1 MCRCP
6 SPACCATRSSMPS
19 PTVMPT
25 RTGQRLRASQRAKP
39 VWKTEMTAKSSR
51 RTPTRRG
58 AKPMGSRT
66 MARRSFIAAALALLT
81 GIMFG
86 ASAAIA
92 AEPIKIGFS
101 MPLTGGLAS
110 NGKAILAAYQ
120 MWEEDINAQGGLL
133 GRPVKLIYYDD
144 QSNPLLV
151 PAIYAKL
158 FDIDKVDL
166 VFTSYGTNLSVPS
179 MPVVIPRNYV
189 LLGLFA
195 LAVNSEF
202 NYPYY
207 FSMFPAGPDAV
218 REFSRG
224 YFEIAK
230 EQNLQTVAIA
240 GADSDFAKKAADGAH
255 ENATKLGFKIVY
267 DRGYPTET
275 VGIVRAASEVGL
287 KTKLFGGGMVG
298 LQYAAIKTQLG
309 ELLNRIVDYDFY
321 VPEPTVPFKGI
332 ESFLARY
339 QAKAPSIG
347 ADLLGYFIPP
357 FAYANG
363 QLIEQAV
370 TAVGSLD
377 QKKLGEYIKTHSFD
391 TIVGKVEY
399 ASNGEWKNPRVL
411 WVQYQNVKGSGLD
424 QFKKAGTQ
432 VIIYPKELA
441 SGELQ
446 VPYSVGR

>member
-1 MCRCP
+1 
-6 SPACCATRSSMPS
+6 MPS
-19 PTVMPT
+19 PTAMPT

-39 VWKTEMTAKSSR
+39 VWKTE
-51 RTPTRRG
+51 
-58 AKPMGSRT
+58 AKPVWKTDIMAKELKAYADSKGART
-66 MARRSFIAAALALLT
+66 MFRRSFIAAAPALLT
-81 GIMFG
+81 GIMFA

-120 MWEEDINAQGGLL
+120 MWEEDINAKGGLL

-144 QSNPLLV
+144 QSNPSLV

-158 FDIDKVDL
+158 FDIDKIDL

-230 EQNLQTVAIA
+230 EQKLQTVAIA
-240 GADSDFAKKAADGAH
+240 GADSDFAKKAADGARD
-255 ENATKLGFKIVY
+255 NATKMGFKIVY
-267 DRGYPTET
+267 DRSYPPNTVDFAPVVRGIQASNPDFVYIASYPTET
-275 VGIVRAASEVGL
+275 VGIARAA
-287 KTKLFGGGMVG
+287 
-298 LQYAAIKTQLG
+298 
-309 ELLNRIVDYDFY
+309 N
-321 VPEPTVPFKGI
+321 
-332 ESFLARY
+332 
-339 QAKAPSIG
+339 
-347 ADLLGYFIPP
+347 
-357 FAYANG
+357 
-363 QLIEQAV
+363 
-370 TAVGSLD
+370 
-377 QKKLGEYIKTHSFD
+377 
-391 TIVGKVEY
+391 
-399 ASNGEWKNPRVL
+399 
-411 WVQYQNVKGSGLD
+411 
-424 QFKKAGTQ
+424 
-432 VIIYPKELA
+432 
-441 SGELQ
+441 
-446 VPYSVGR
+446 

>member
-1 MCRCP
+1 MF
-6 SPACCATRSSMPS
+6 
-19 PTVMPT
+19 
-25 RTGQRLRASQRAKP
+25 
-39 VWKTEMTAKSSR
+39 
-51 RTPTRRG
+51 RG
-58 AKPMGSRT
+58 A
-66 MARRSFIAAALALLT
+66 FAAATLGLLT
-81 GIMFG
+81 WTLPGPQ
-86 ASAAIA
+86 AARA
-92 AEPIKIGFS
+92 AEPKFGFS

-120 MWEEDINAQGGLL
+120 MWEEDINAKGGLL
-133 GRPVKLIYYDD
+133 GRPVKLVYYDD
-144 QSNPLLV
+144 QSNPSVV

-158 FDIDKVDL
+158 FDIDKIDL
-166 VFTSYGTNLSVPS
+166 VFTSYGTNLAVPS

-207 FSMFPAGPDAV
+207 FSMFPAGPDAI

-224 YFEIAK
+224 FFDLAK

-240 GADSDFAKKAADGAH
+240 GADSDFAKKAADGAR
-255 ENATKLGFKIVY
+255 ENATKMGFKLVY
-267 DRGYPTET
+267 DRSYPPNTVDFAPILRGIQASNPDFVYIASYPTET
-275 VGIVRAASEVGL
+275 VGIARAANEIGL

-363 QLIEQAV
+363 QVLEQAV

-377 QKKLGEYIKTHSFD
+377 QKKLGDYIKTHSFD

-399 ASNGEWKNPRVL
+399 APNGEWKNPRVL
-411 WVQYQNVKGSGLD
+411 WVQYQNVKGNGLD
-424 QFKKAGTQ
+424 QFKKPGTQ
-432 VIIYPKELA
+432 VIVYPKGFA
-441 SGELQ
+441 SGQLLL
-446 VPYSVGR
+446 PYSEGR

>member
-1 MCRCP
+1 
-6 SPACCATRSSMPS
+6 
-19 PTVMPT
+19 V
-25 RTGQRLRASQRAKP
+25 
-39 VWKTEMTAKSSR
+39 
-51 RTPTRRG
+51 
-58 AKPMGSRT
+58 
-66 MARRSFIAAALALLT
+66 
-81 GIMFG
+81 
-86 ASAAIA
+86 
-92 AEPIKIGFS
+92 
-101 MPLTGGLAS
+101 
-110 NGKAILAAYQ
+110 
-120 MWEEDINAQGGLL
+120 
-133 GRPVKLIYYDD
+133 
-144 QSNPLLV
+144 V

-158 FDIDKVDL
+158 FDIDKIDL
-166 VFTSYGTNLSVPS
+166 VFTSYGTNLAVPS

-207 FSMFPAGPDAV
+207 FSMFPAGPDAI

-224 YFEIAK
+224 FFDLAK

-240 GADSDFAKKAADGAH
+240 GADSDFAKKAADGAR
-255 ENATKLGFKIVY
+255 ENATKMGFKLVY
-267 DRGYPTET
+267 DRSYPPNTVDFAPILRGIQASNPDFVYIASYPTET
-275 VGIVRAASEVGL
+275 VGIARAANEIGL

-363 QLIEQAV
+363 QVLEQAV

-377 QKKLGEYIKTHSFD
+377 QKKLGDYIKTHSFD

-399 ASNGEWKNPRVL
+399 APNGEWKNPRVL
-411 WVQYQNVKGSGLD
+411 WVQYQNVKGNGLD
-424 QFKKAGTQ
+424 QFKKPGTQ
-432 VIIYPKELA
+432 VIVYPKGFA
-441 SGELQ
+441 SGQLLL
-446 VPYSVGR
+446 PYSEGR

>member
-1 MCRCP
+1 M
-6 SPACCATRSSMPS
+6 SDTKAF
-19 PTVMPT
+19 
-25 RTGQRLRASQRAKP
+25 
-39 VWKTEMTAKSSR
+39 R
-51 RTPTRRG
+51 RWC
-58 AKPMGSRT
+58 
-66 MARRSFIAAALALLT
+66 IAAALALLA
-81 GIMFG
+81 GVGG
-86 ASAAIA
+86 ASAARA
-92 AEPIKIGFS
+92 VEPIKIGFS

-120 MWEEDINAQGGLL
+120 MWEEDINAKGGIL

-144 QSNPLLV
+144 QSNPSVV

-158 FDIDKVDL
+158 FDVDKIDL

-207 FSMFPAGPDAV
+207 FSMFPAGPDAMG
-218 REFSRG
+218 EFSRG

-230 EQNLQTVAIA
+230 KQKLQTVAIA
-240 GADSDFAKKAADGAH
+240 GADSDFAKKATDGAR
-255 ENATKLGFKIVY
+255 ENAAKMGFKIVY
-267 DRGYPTET
+267 DRGYPPNTVEFTPIVRGIQASDPDFVYIASSPTES
-275 VGIVRAASEVGL
+275 VGIVRAANEIGL

-309 ELLNRIVDYDFY
+309 ELLNKIVDYDFY

-363 QLIEQAV
+363 QVIEQAV
-370 TAVGSLD
+370 TSVGSLD
-377 QKKLGEYIKTHSFD
+377 QKKLGDYIKMHSFD
-391 TIVGKVEY
+391 TIVGRIEY
-399 ASNGEWKNPRVL
+399 APNGEWKNPRVL
-411 WVQYQNVKGSGLD
+411 WVQYQGVKGNGLE
-424 QFKKAGTQ
+424 QFKKPGTQ
-432 VIIYPKELA
+432 VIVYPAELA
-441 SGELQ
+441 SGKLQ
-446 VPYSVGR
+446 FPYSEGR

>member
-1 MCRCP
+1 
-6 SPACCATRSSMPS
+6 
-19 PTVMPT
+19 
-25 RTGQRLRASQRAKP
+25 
-39 VWKTEMTAKSSR
+39 
-51 RTPTRRG
+51 
-58 AKPMGSRT
+58 
-66 MARRSFIAAALALLT
+66 
-81 GIMFG
+81 
-86 ASAAIA
+86 
-92 AEPIKIGFS
+92 
-101 MPLTGGLAS
+101 
-110 NGKAILAAYQ
+110 
-120 MWEEDINAQGGLL
+120 
-133 GRPVKLIYYDD
+133 
-144 QSNPLLV
+144 
-151 PAIYAKL
+151 
-158 FDIDKVDL
+158 
-166 VFTSYGTNLSVPS
+166 

-224 YFEIAK
+224 FFELAK
-230 EQNLQTVAIA
+230 EQGLQTVAIA
-240 GADSDFAKKAADGAH
+240 GADSDFAKKAADGAR
-255 ENATKLGFKIVY
+255 ENAAKMGFKIVY
-267 DRGYPTET
+267 DRSYPPNTVDFAPIVRGIQASNPDFVYIASYPTET
-275 VGIVRAASEVGL
+275 VGIARAANEIGL

-309 ELLNRIVDYDFY
+309 ELLNRIVDYEFY

-363 QLIEQAV
+363 QVLEQAV

-377 QKKLGEYIKTHSFD
+377 QKKLGEYIRTHSFD
-391 TIVGKVEY
+391 TIVGKVDY
-399 ASNGEWKNPRVL
+399 APNGEWKNPRVL

-424 QFKKAGTQ
+424 QFKKPGTQ
-432 VIIYPKELA
+432 VIVYPKDLA
-441 SGELQ
+441 SGRLLL
-446 VPYSVGR
+446 PYSEGR

>member
-1 MCRCP
+1 MF
-6 SPACCATRSSMPS
+6 
-19 PTVMPT
+19 
-25 RTGQRLRASQRAKP
+25 
-39 VWKTEMTAKSSR
+39 
-51 RTPTRRG
+51 RG
-58 AKPMGSRT
+58 A
-66 MARRSFIAAALALLT
+66 FAAATLGLLT
-81 GIMFG
+81 WTLPGPQ
-86 ASAAIA
+86 AARA
-92 AEPIKIGFS
+92 AEPKFGFS

-120 MWEEDINAQGGLL
+120 MWEEDINAKGGLL
-133 GRPVKLIYYDD
+133 GRPVKLVYYDD
-144 QSNPLLV
+144 QSNPSVV

-158 FDIDKVDL
+158 FDIDKIDL
-166 VFTSYGTNLSVPS
+166 VFTSYGTNLAVPS

-207 FSMFPAGPDAV
+207 FSMFPAGPDAI

-224 YFEIAK
+224 FFDLAK

-240 GADSDFAKKAADGAH
+240 GADSDFAKKAADGAR
-255 ENATKLGFKIVY
+255 ENATKMGFKLVY
-267 DRGYPTET
+267 DRSYPPNTVDFAPILRGIQASNPDFVYIASYPTET
-275 VGIVRAASEVGL
+275 VGIARAANEIGL

-363 QLIEQAV
+363 QVLEQAV

-377 QKKLGEYIKTHSFD
+377 QKKLGDYIKTHSFD

-399 ASNGEWKNPRVL
+399 APNGEWKNPRVL
-411 WVQYQNVKGSGLD
+411 WVQYQNVKGNGLD
-424 QFKKAGTQ
+424 QFKKPGTQ
-432 VIIYPKELA
+432 VIVYPKSFA
-441 SGELQ
+441 SGQLLL
-446 VPYSVGR
+446 PYSEGR